1 MRYLLKHLGLY
12 MLAAWASLTLNFLLP
27 RMMPGDPASAMFGR
41 FKGQLQPEA
50 LLALREAFGFTNEP
64 VLTQYVKYVSHMLRG
79 DLGVSVAYF
88 PAKVTT
94 VIGTGLMWTLFL
106 TGFAVV
112 LSFVLGTLLGV
123 YAAWRRG
130 GYLDSIL
137 PPTLVLLG
145 AFPYFWLAMIGL
157 YFLGFVL
164 DWFPLRHAYDDAL
177 APGLSL
183 PFIGSVLEHL
193 ALPATVIVV
202 ATLGGWML
210 GMRNT
215 MIGVLSED

>member
-1 MRYLLKHLGLY
+1 
-12 MLAAWASLTLNFLLP
+12 
-27 RMMPGDPASAMFGR
+27 MFGR

-112 LSFVLGTLLGV
+112 ISFLLGTLLGV

-130 GYLDSIL
+130 GYLDSVL

-164 DWFPLRHAYDDAL
+164 DWFPLRHAYDDAI
-177 APGLSL
+177 APG
-183 PFIGSVLEHL
+183 
-193 ALPATVIVV
+193 
-202 ATLGGWML
+202 
-210 GMRNT
+210 
-215 MIGVLSED
+215 